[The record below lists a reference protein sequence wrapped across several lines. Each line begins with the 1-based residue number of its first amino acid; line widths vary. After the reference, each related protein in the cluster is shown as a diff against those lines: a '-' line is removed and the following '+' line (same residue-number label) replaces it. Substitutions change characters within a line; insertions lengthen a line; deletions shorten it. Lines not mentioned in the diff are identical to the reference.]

1 MKIKAILLSIAAAQ
15 GLYAMNVDRHNFYTR
30 DYLDFGQNLGQF
42 TAGATNITITKK
54 NGQKVAFP
62 DLPFPDFSKFDGSNR
77 TSVGG
82 AYTASSKHVAVQTG
96 RNGKITREFKKS
108 IHLGDTQYSEMQI
121 KTYWGDSALT
131 RTNKFIVEGGYKA
144 TDFRTIKSNPQ
155 DYFTNYQGEKS
166 LIVYRSGNGRMSFD
180 NWSASARNNK
190 DSIAGPGVAGGLFY
204 INPSDINGGQL
215 KVVTND
221 NRYGPLKGAINTGD
235 SGSPA
240 FIFNNKT
247 KEWELIGTGWGGTP
261 VGNGQRVGNTFWGIV
276 LPSQIDDFKK
286 TFEVARE
293 ANGSYTFEENKDSV
307 YSDGGEITMDM
318 QVDQKGGGIILKG
331 ENKTL
336 TIKGEG
342 SFAGAGID
350 IAEGSSVLWGTR
362 VEGALHKIGKGTLEV
377 TKATN
382 GNLRMGEGITRLSVE
397 NSFKEVH
404 LANNEGTLIINADN
418 ATDYNK
424 LSFGKNGATLDLN
437 GYDATISGVKAYNA
451 NAIITNNNVD
461 KLSTLTFN
469 NASDTMIHANI
480 KGNTNIQASAASG
493 KKIIFDGGFD
503 IQTLNG
509 SNQHLVLQ
517 GKPVPHATWTGASCI
532 GGLGFLFGGG
542 SKTCTIGH
550 FINQFDS
557 AKANANN
564 QNHMVV
570 NKTVTFN
577 QPDWL
582 QREYKGNIAL
592 SNGSKL
598 FIEKNAD
605 VSANIVL
612 DNSTL
617 AFNSKTLYID
627 NNDSKNLTQNIQ
639 SGTINADTIG
649 TINYKGRLTAANN
662 SSITSNGIKDFSAS
676 IDLNHS
682 TLTAQND
689 TIKLL
694 EEGLKLENNSTISAK
709 SLHIKDITSTI
720 SVDENSSVN
729 IEELKI
735 EDSIVSLS
743 TKNENLGTISIKAST
758 INVADSSI
766 LPKNVKLVSSTL
778 AFNNIHSTFSLN
790 NSTFD
795 EKSNLKA
802 NILNHKQ
809 GDTISWEESNSL
821 RNLII
826 ADTLNLTNVG
836 SGQNNERFLALK
848 LEKTKMAF
856 EDKARVNVSFAN
868 TYEELFADK
877 SILRGNLYDMIEVE
891 ELQSNGELLV
901 NFVGQNSSSKIQ
913 AVATQA
919 GNGVKISFTDVNQ
932 VNSDS
937 IIDGIAGGILDAKSV
952 AFRSLD
958 DNQLSFLNDL
968 IVSNP
973 DHPLVLDVAFNKNNS
988 TAISRIVERIQKIDN
1003 DAKEISKTITQSV
1016 NLQTMNNHNNVVSNR
1031 ISTIKTSYNN
1041 ISSYKYASLDS
1052 DMPLEYPMQQNA
1064 NLLNNVWANAGG
1076 GYFDGDGNLKYFS
1089 TNMGYD
1095 RQYTFNESDVIL
1107 GGLVSLGR
1115 SYASNSAYNDDTT
1128 NYGFGL
1134 YGVLTHN
1141 AHEVQLNGNYVTSR
1155 SKKYTDTLTANKVTN
1170 DSFGINSIYKYTF
1183 DLKNNHAIKPI
1194 VGLEYVA
1201 NKMAGYTLGL
1211 MEVKNYDYRALS
1223 GILGAEYAYT
1233 NQNLFFSVGISGK
1246 KAIDRGNNKIQVG
1259 INGSNHFIGYD
1270 LQNDKTIYNLDMM
1283 ADYKINHALTLGANI
1298 NLQTTLRGES
1308 GIGGLFRVEY
1318 RF

>member
-82 AYTASSKHVAVQTG
+82 AYTASSKHVTTARG
-96 RNGKITREFKKS
+96 RHIKK
-108 IHLGDTQYSEMQI
+108 LVKFGNTTYSEMQI
-121 KTYWGDSALT
+121 KTYAGDSALT

-144 TDFRTIKSNPQ
+144 TNISTVKNNSN
-155 DYFTNYQGEKS
+155 DYLTEYDGKQR
-166 LIVYRSGNGRMSFD
+166 LIIYRSGNGRMSFGHW
-180 NWSASARNNK
+180 NGSPKAG
-190 DSIAGPGVAGGLFY
+190 DSIASPGVAGGLFY

-247 KEWELIGTGWGGTP
+247 KEWELIGTGWGA
-261 VGNGQRVGNTFWGIV
+261 VQNHNKVSNTFWSIV
-276 LPSQIDDFKK
+276 NPNEINNFKK

-932 VNSDS
+932 VISDS
-937 IIDGIAGGILDAKSV
+937 IIDGIAGGILEA
-952 AFRSLD
+952 
-958 DNQLSFLNDL
+958 
-968 IVSNP
+968 
-973 DHPLVLDVAFNKNNS
+973 
-988 TAISRIVERIQKIDN
+988 E
-1003 DAKEISKTITQSV
+1003 
-1016 NLQTMNNHNNVVSNR
+1016 VV
-1031 ISTIKTSYNN
+1031 
-1041 ISSYKYASLDS
+1041 
-1052 DMPLEYPMQQNA
+1052 P
-1064 NLLNNVWANAGG
+1064 
-1076 GYFDGDGNLKYFS
+1076 
-1089 TNMGYD
+1089 
-1095 RQYTFNESDVIL
+1095 
-1107 GGLVSLGR
+1107 
-1115 SYASNSAYNDDTT
+1115 
-1128 NYGFGL
+1128 
-1134 YGVLTHN
+1134 
-1141 AHEVQLNGNYVTSR
+1141 
-1155 SKKYTDTLTANKVTN
+1155 
-1170 DSFGINSIYKYTF
+1170 
-1183 DLKNNHAIKPI
+1183 
-1194 VGLEYVA
+1194 
-1201 NKMAGYTLGL
+1201 
-1211 MEVKNYDYRALS
+1211 
-1223 GILGAEYAYT
+1223 
-1233 NQNLFFSVGISGK
+1233 
-1246 KAIDRGNNKIQVG
+1246 
-1259 INGSNHFIGYD
+1259 
-1270 LQNDKTIYNLDMM
+1270 
-1283 ADYKINHALTLGANI
+1283 
-1298 NLQTTLRGES
+1298 
-1308 GIGGLFRVEY
+1308 
-1318 RF
+1318 